1 METINYKARLPQYL
15 YIYVPITPLPCP
27 GTAHAIQHNWFVND
41 VNKSMEHK
49 PELNCLPSGWLI
61 CSICLRIIT
70 NWRAIT
76 NINIVQTI
84 LDTAANNCPSI
95 FCENEITTWAPR
107 AICKIN
113 IKRYILTND
122 QSSCPASALCPG
134 LTADC
139 GDESRELLIK
149 SHNWWSRFWAQCY
162 WQDGD
167 TS

>member
-15 YIYVPITPLPCP
+15 YIYLPHK
-27 GTAHAIQHNWFVND
+27 TIAHAIQHNWFVND

-149 SHNWWSRFWAQCY
+149 SHNWWSRFWARDY